1 MGRQERNEIL
11 GRWRAALERRG
22 PGRERGWSRTQ
33 QGPGEGKTSV
43 ARTRVGAEQ
52 EQGCW
57 ELGRGREMGEK
68 TGQVAPTDSHG
79 GAGWGSRFPRGLE
92 VWGHWRGTTDP
103 KLAALRLRK
112 DT

>member
-22 PGRERGWSRTQ
+22 PGREQGWSRTQ

-57 ELGRGREMGEK
+57 EPSRGRERVRKLGMRLGQTL
-68 TGQVAPTDSHG
+68 TGVQGGAQG
-79 GAGWGSRFPRGLE
+79 GAGGL
-92 VWGHWRGTTDP
+92 GTLEGDHRP
-103 KLAALRLRK
+103 
-112 DT
+112 